1 MYGAILGDIIGSP
14 FEFDRGDKTK
24 NFELFSKGCGF
35 TDDSVMTIAVG
46 EALLAVGPE
55 ATVKEIED
63 AVASNMQNWGKRYP
77 HAGYGGSFRHWL
89 KEKNPKPYG
98 SYGNGSAM
106 RASAAGWLY
115 DSMERTREVARATA
129 NVTHNHPEGIKG
141 AEATASAI
149 YMARNG
155 SSKEEI
161 KVYIEREF
169 HYNLDRTLDE
179 IRPGYHMD
187 VTCQRTV
194 PEAIIAFL
202 ESKDFEDAVRNAVSL
217 GGDTDTLGAI
227 TGSIAEAFYGIPAVL
242 IAECKSRIDKG
253 LMTDVLD
260 EFDHVLGRSM
270 DTYSDEMDEIQANQ
284 MIEAAIDQYYIQQDK
299 FESKTFKQLIGGSTA
314 SNACSMQGDKNGM
327 LLFMEVMVTR
337 MQQAGEVVVPY
348 ITENPFMSEEQI
360 SKVKAGDT
368 ISLDHDVRLKIETVK
383 DADEK
388 EWIGVFT
395 SSEEMH
401 KGSAGNVQM
410 NQSIESILRLAF
422 NWEQVNGIV
431 INPFGKYIQMTKK
444 MIELLIN
451 GYEHYENERK
461 IKDDENN

>member
-24 NFELFSKGCGF
+24 EFDLFTKGCDF

-46 EALLAVGPE
+46 EALLAVGPQ
-55 ATVKEIED
+55 ATVKEIEE
-63 AVASNMQNWGKRYP
+63 AVVTNMQDWGKRYP
-77 HAGYGGSFRHWL
+77 YAGYGGRFRYWL
-89 KEKNPKPYG
+89 RERNPKPYG

-106 RASAAGWLY
+106 RVSAAGGLY
-115 DSMERTREVARATA
+115 DSLERTREVARATA

-161 KVYIEREF
+161 KEYIEKEF

-187 VTCQRTV
+187 ETCQRTV

-217 GGDTDTLGAI
+217 GVDTDTLGAI

-253 LMTDVLD
+253 MMTDVLD
-260 EFDHVLGRSM
+260 EFDHVLGRSV
-270 DTYSDEMDEIQANQ
+270 DTYSDEVDETQANQ
-284 MIEAAIDQYYIQQDK
+284 MIEAAIRPVLY
-299 FESKTFKQLIGGSTA
+299 
-314 SNACSMQGDKNGM
+314 
-327 LLFMEVMVTR
+327 
-337 MQQAGEVVVPY
+337 
-348 ITENPFMSEEQI
+348 
-360 SKVKAGDT
+360 
-368 ISLDHDVRLKIETVK
+368 
-383 DADEK
+383 
-388 EWIGVFT
+388 
-395 SSEEMH
+395 
-401 KGSAGNVQM
+401 SAG
-410 NQSIESILRLAF
+410 
-422 NWEQVNGIV
+422 
-431 INPFGKYIQMTKK
+431 
-444 MIELLIN
+444 
-451 GYEHYENERK
+451 
-461 IKDDENN
+461 

>member
-1 MYGAILGDIIGSP
+1 MY
-14 FEFDRGDKTK
+14 
-24 NFELFSKGCGF
+24 
-35 TDDSVMTIAVG
+35 
-46 EALLAVGPE
+46 
-55 ATVKEIED
+55 
-63 AVASNMQNWGKRYP
+63 
-77 HAGYGGSFRHWL
+77 
-89 KEKNPKPYG
+89 
-98 SYGNGSAM
+98 
-106 RASAAGWLY
+106 
-115 DSMERTREVARATA
+115 TA

-141 AEATASAI
+141 AESTASAI

-161 KVYIEREF
+161 KTYIEREF
-169 HYNLDRTLDE
+169 HYDLSRTLDN
-179 IRPGYHMD
+179 IRTYYHH
-187 VTCQRTV
+187 VESCQETV

-202 ESKDFEDAVRNAVSL
+202 ESKDFEDAIRNAVSL

-260 EFDHVLGRSM
+260 EFDHVLGRSV
-270 DTYSDEMDEIQANQ
+270 DTYSDEVDETQANQ
-284 MIEAAIDQYYIQQDK
+284 MIEAAIDQYYIQQ
-299 FESKTFKQLIGGSTA
+299 
-314 SNACSMQGDKNGM
+314 DKNGM

-337 MQQAGEVVVPY
+337 MQQAGEVIVPY

-383 DADEK
+383 DSDEK

-410 NQSIESILRLAF
+410 NQSIESILRLAL

-451 GYEHYENERK
+451 GYEYNENERK
-461 IKDDENN
+461 SKDDENN

>member
-1 MYGAILGDIIGSP
+1 MLGAIIGDIVGSRFEWNNHRSKD
-14 FEFDRGDKTK
+14 FEFLTYKC
-24 NFELFSKGCGF
+24 FP
-35 TDDSVMTIAVG
+35 TDDSIMSLAIAQAILVSKKDYSDLSKN
-46 EALLAVGPE
+46 A
-55 ATVKEIED
+55 IEC
-63 AVASNMQNWGKRYP
+63 MQNVGRNYP
-77 HAGYGGSFRHWL
+77 NCGYGGSFYGWIFSDD
-89 KEKNPKPYG
+89 PKPYN
-98 SYGNGSAM
+98 SYGNGAAM
-106 RASAAGWLY
+106 RVSAAGFAANSIEEAKKL
-115 DSMERTREVARATA
+115 SRLVTEVS
-129 NVTHNHPEGIKG
+129 HNHPEGIKG

-161 KVYIEREF
+161 EEYIEKEF

-179 IRPGYHMD
+179 IRPEYHMD
-187 VTCQRTV
+187 ETCQRTV

-284 MIEAAIDQYYIQQDK
+284 MIEAAIDQYY
-299 FESKTFKQLIGGSTA
+299 EKQ
-314 SNACSMQGDKNGM
+314 DKNGM

-337 MQQAGEVVVPY
+337 MQQTGEVVVPY

-410 NQSIESILRLAF
+410 NQSIESILRLAL

-431 INPFGKYIQMTKK
+431 INPFGKYIQMAKK

-461 IKDDENN
+461 SKDDENN